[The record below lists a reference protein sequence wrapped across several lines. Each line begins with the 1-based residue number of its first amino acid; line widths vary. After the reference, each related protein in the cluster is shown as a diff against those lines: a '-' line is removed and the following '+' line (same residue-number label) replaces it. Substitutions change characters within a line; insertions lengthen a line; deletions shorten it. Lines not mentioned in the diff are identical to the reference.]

1 MPFLEVFDFTLA
13 VVKSFHAVLTA
24 VANSGEPV
32 AFGRLLVGFWPA
44 LSPLPNQI
52 VNSKA
57 I

>member
-32 AFGRLLVGFWPA
+32 AFGRLLA
-44 LSPLPNQI
+44 S
-52 VNSKA
+52 A
-57 I
+57 